1 MKQKPIQD
9 KKSSGTAPERDVVAL
24 WYLEQGIA
32 TDDEKKVMERSLKY
46 NFTRDLLILI
56 ALNIVFACVW
66 GYLFFRSDTY
76 EWATGYKLDGI
87 TNYMGIVP
95 EDGEHVLVFNPN
107 KQQTSLYSLKELGLD
122 EEYTYMDEIK
132 CYFQYHECT

>member
-1 MKQKPIQD
+1 
-9 KKSSGTAPERDVVAL
+9 
-24 WYLEQGIA
+24 
-32 TDDEKKVMERSLKY
+32 
-46 NFTRDLLILI
+46 
-56 ALNIVFACVW
+56 VW